1 MTLSEAE
8 TRQQLIDRMLLLA
21 GWDVSDPSQVI
32 QELDIYIENFGI
44 LEAAVPRDPYKGHRF
59 ADYALIRDG
68 KPIAVIE
75 AKRTSKDA
83 ALGQEQ
89 ALQYARQLQDIHGG
103 RIPFVF
109 YTNGFDTYFWES
121 DFYPPAKVH
130 GFPTKD
136 DISWLD
142 QRRESRRPLSTELIN
157 KDIAGRYYQI
167 EAIRTLLEQIET
179 KHREALL
186 VMATGTG
193 KTRTATA
200 LFDVLIRSR
209 WAKRI
214 LFLVDRIALRNQ
226 ALDAF
231 KEHVPSEPR
240 WPASFREKKFEQNRR
255 IYVTTYPTML
265 NLIQN
270 GDTHENWI
278 SPYFFDLII
287 ADESHRSIYNTY
299 KQVIQY
305 FHGFKLGLTA
315 TPRDHIDHDT
325 FKLFQCDPGMPTFG
339 YSYKEAVEHDPPYL
353 CDFKVLNVRS
363 KFQVQGIHGH
373 KLPQSIQRKLIAE
386 GKDLDEINYE
396 GTDFERKVS
405 NSGTNT
411 QIIREF
417 MDECIKD
424 DTGSLPGKTIF
435 FAITKA
441 HARRLQDL
449 FDTLYPEHA
458 GRLSRVIVSDDPRVH
473 GKGGLLDQFKNADM
487 PRVAISVDM
496 LDTGVDIRE
505 VVNLVFAKP
514 VYSYVKFW
522 QMIGRGTRVL
532 EEDPRQRKPW
542 CREKDEFLI
551 IDCWDNFKY
560 FEMHPEGKDE
570 SRQIPMPVRL
580 FKTRIEKIRLAT
592 AMNRPDIVASVT
604 GKLIATIES
613 LPQNNVLVME
623 NKASLFKV
631 KPDQFWNTLDDSKL
645 MFLHSTIAPIIR
657 AISNV
662 DFKAMLFETEVVD
675 LSTALLANNKEIFES
690 IRENIVSQVNSL
702 PLSVNVVAKER
713 DFIKEVTGNVWWNT
727 PTETKLDELVGRL
740 APLMKFI
747 QETINLITLLDITD
761 ITEIKEW
768 IEFGPEHERLS
779 IAAYRDHVEAYI
791 RSLIKE
797 NPVLQKIRAGDPVTE
812 NEIAELSA
820 ILESQD
826 NRISEDDLMR
836 AYDQRTAN
844 FIQLMR
850 HILGLET
857 LESWSVKVNSSFDEF
872 IAEHTTLTSLQI
884 RFLQT
889 LRNFIIQTGKLEKK
903 DLIQAPFTQIHPMGV
918 RGVFSR
924 EEIEEIMKLAEMLTA

>member
-1 MTLSEAE
+1 MTLNEAE
-8 TRQQLIDRMLLLA
+8 TRRQLIDRQLLLA
-21 GWDVSDPSQVI
+21 GWDINDPSQVI
-32 QELDIYIENFGI
+32 QELDIYIAKG
-44 LEAAVPRDPYKGHRF
+44 LYPSAAESREPYRGHRF
-59 ADYALIRDG
+59 ADYALLKEGR
-68 KPIAVIE
+68 PIAVIE

-83 ALGQEQ
+83 ALGKEQ
-89 ALQYARQLQDIHGG
+89 ALQYAKQLQGIHGG

-109 YTNGFDTYFWES
+109 YTNGFETYFWES
-121 DFYPPAKVH
+121 DFYPPVRVH
-130 GFPTKD
+130 GYPTRD

-142 QRRESRRPLSTELIN
+142 LRRESRRPLSTELIN
-157 KDIAGRYYQI
+157 RDIAGRYYQI
-167 EAIRTLLEQIET
+167 EAIRTLLERIEG

-270 GDTHENWI
+270 GTTPESWI

-305 FHGFKLGLTA
+305 FSGIKLGLTA

-325 FKLFQCDPGMPTFG
+325 FKLFNCDPGMPTYG
-339 YSYKEAVEHDPPYL
+339 YSYEEAVEHDPPYL

-363 KFQVQGIHGH
+363 KFQIQGIHGH
-373 KLPQSIQRKLIAE
+373 ELPQSVQRKLIAE
-386 GKDLDEINYE
+386 GRDLDEIDYE

-405 NSGTNT
+405 NAGTNT
-411 QIIREF
+411 RIIREF

-424 DTGSLPGKTIF
+424 ATGTLPGKTIF

-458 GRLSRVIVSDDPRVH
+458 GRLSKVIVSDDPRVH
-473 GKGGLLDQFKNADM
+473 GKGGLMDQFRNADM

-551 IDCWDNFKY
+551 IDCWDNFRY
-560 FEMHPEGKDE
+560 FEMHPQGKDE

-580 FKTRIEKIRLAT
+580 FKTRIEKVRLAS
-592 AMNRPDIVASVT
+592 AIDRPDIVTSVT
-604 GKLIATIES
+604 GKLRATIDS
-613 LPQNNVLVME
+613 LPQNNVLVIE
-623 NKASLFKV
+623 NKAHLFKV
-631 KPDQFWNTLDDSKL
+631 ESDQFWNTLDDSKL
-645 MFLHSTIAPIIR
+645 MYLHSTIAPIMR
-657 AISNV
+657 AISSI
-662 DFKAMLFETEVVD
+662 DFKAMLFEMEVVD
-675 LSTALLANNKEIFES
+675 LSTAFHANSIEIFES
-690 IRENIVSQVNSL
+690 IRESIVSQAKSL

-713 DFIKEVTGNVWWNT
+713 AFISEVTSQAWWDA
-727 PTETKLDELVGRL
+727 PSETKLDELVERL
-740 APLMKFI
+740 APLMKFM
-747 QETINLITLLDITD
+747 QETRNPITLLDITD
-761 ITEIKEW
+761 ITEVKEW

-779 IAAYRDHVEAYI
+779 IAAYREQVEAYI
-791 RSLIKE
+791 RSLIDE
-797 NPVLQKIRAGDPVTE
+797 NPIIQKIHTGTPVTE
-812 NEIAELSA
+812 EEISELAA
-820 ILESQD
+820 ILENQD
-826 NRISEDDLMR
+826 NRITKADLMQ
-836 AYDQRTAN
+836 AYDQKTAN
-844 FIQLMR
+844 FEQLMR

-857 LESWSVKVNSSFDEF
+857 LQSWSVKVNSGFDEF
-872 IAEHTTLTSLQI
+872 ISEHSTLTSLQI
-884 RFLQT
+884 RFLHT
-889 LRNFIIQTGKLEKK
+889 LRNFIIQTGRLEKK
-903 DLIQAPFTQIHPMGV
+903 DLIQAPFTRLHPMGI
-918 RGVFSR
+918 RGVFDR
-924 EEIEEIMKLAEMLTA
+924 EQIEELMTLAEVLTA